1 MKKLYEYGIYC
12 IVLILCLV
20 GFWWCW
26 HSIVELRMAYIN
38 RVKQLVIMR
47 DQWQQ
52 CKQVNYKRVAD
63 DYASAHNFVCESSP
77 LDETI
82 WSVVGSESYGPQR
95 EVKKKSRCITL
106 VQPKKRSHK
115 VLNEVASTEAL
126 THRGAPFSLP
136 LEKGSFWLSS
146 RFGPRARADGSA
158 GFHYG
163 VDLAANRGTRVH
175 ASRAGVVVYAGYDSG
190 YGKTIVLKHGS
201 HFKTRYAHLDKILVK
216 AGDMATRGSVI
227 GAVGATGYIR
237 KKGGDGSHLHFEIF
251 YHGKRVDPL
260 QFLPDFVS

>member
-1 MKKLYEYGIYC
+1 MEIVRDKWQRCKQINYKKLAEGYTAN
-12 IVLILCLV
+12 
-20 GFWWCW
+20 
-26 HSIVELRMAYIN
+26 H
-38 RVKQLVIMR
+38 
-47 DQWQQ
+47 D
-52 CKQVNYKRVAD
+52 
-63 DYASAHNFVCESSP
+63 FVSESSQP
-77 LDETI
+77 DDMV
-82 WSVVGSESYGPQR
+82 WSVVSSESYGPQR
-95 EVKKKSRCITL
+95 EIKKKRRRIAP
-106 VQPKKRSHK
+106 VPPKRRSHK
-115 VLNEVASTEAL
+115 MIQEVASTESL

-136 LEKGSFWLSS
+136 LASGSFWVSS

-163 VDLAANRGTRVH
+163 VDLAANRGTPVY
-175 ASRAGVVVYAGYDSG
+175 ASRSGVVVYAGYDSG

-216 AGDMATRGSVI
+216 TGDMATRGSVI